1 MRTISI
7 LVTLLL
13 LVSCKSPSYLTK
25 PKDFKYH
32 VKGLYFETEIV
43 KNFKIIGE
51 IIEVNDNEIKILP
64 INSEKII
71 AIEKDRINSA
81 DIIVSL
87 TGNEVKKINIL
98 ATVTALST
106 VPHGWFWAITL
117 PISLTTSIATA
128 QSAAKATYRVKYPDD
143 IDWSNISKFA
153 RFPQGIPENI
163 DINRIQ

>member
-51 IIEVNDNEIKILP
+51 IIEVNDNEIKILLLLRREP
-64 INSEKII
+64 DFIQNSGHW
-71 AIEKDRINSA
+71 N
-81 DIIVSL
+81 
-87 TGNEVKKINIL
+87 T
-98 ATVTALST
+98 
-106 VPHGWFWAITL
+106 
-117 PISLTTSIATA
+117 
-128 QSAAKATYRVKYPDD
+128 
-143 IDWSNISKFA
+143 
-153 RFPQGIPENI
+153 
-163 DINRIQ
+163 